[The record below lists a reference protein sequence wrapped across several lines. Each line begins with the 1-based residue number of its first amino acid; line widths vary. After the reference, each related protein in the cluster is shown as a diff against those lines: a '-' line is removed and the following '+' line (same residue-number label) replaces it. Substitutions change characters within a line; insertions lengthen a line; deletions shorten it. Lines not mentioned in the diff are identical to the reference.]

1 MLRFAWAT
9 ALATL
14 LVLAVR
20 LTVFDS
26 NRQSTSCEELE
37 LRFESADFSESLPA
51 GPALIIGNQRVRY
64 WTNPL
69 EPIRG
74 GEVIRRSAQGLNP
87 DRIYQCFPR
96 LVGYYQPSAVVIPLD
111 TSFASDIDQSAL
123 FKSLDG
129 IVDQRSEY
137 SLDFD
142 LWVIAPITTPRFERA
157 STSALEAVNAAG
169 AAWASNKF
177 KVRWLNFQAN
187 FTDEAG
193 KADSKLV
200 WPDGNTLNDKGY
212 ERLTEALVTISNER
226 K

>member
-1 MLRFAWAT
+1 M
-9 ALATL
+9 
-14 LVLAVR
+14 VHVE
-20 LTVFDS
+20 
-26 NRQSTSCEELE
+26 N
-37 LRFESADFSESLPA
+37 
-51 GPALIIGNQRVRY
+51 
-64 WTNPL
+64 
-69 EPIRG
+69 
-74 GEVIRRSAQGLNP
+74 
-87 DRIYQCFPR
+87 
-96 LVGYYQPSAVVIPLD
+96 
-111 TSFASDIDQSAL
+111 
-123 FKSLDG
+123 
-129 IVDQRSEY
+129 DQRSEY

-157 STSALEAVNAAG
+157 STSALEAVNAAAG